1 MLGFTMGF
9 AARGDDEGD
18 DGGAADGDTTPTAED
33 GSGEEPGGTLVIYS
47 GRNGELFGPRIA
59 DFEEATGISVEFRYG
74 DTAEMAAQILE
85 EGDNSPADVFFGQDA
100 CALGALAA
108 EGRLVELSDEQ
119 LDSVADG
126 LRDDEGRWV
135 GTSARARV
143 GRAHV

>member
-1 MLGFTMGF
+1 
-9 AARGDDEGD
+9 
-18 DGGAADGDTTPTAED
+18 
-33 GSGEEPGGTLVIYS
+33 
-47 GRNGELFGPRIA
+47 
-59 DFEEATGISVEFRYG
+59 
-74 DTAEMAAQILE
+74 MAAQILE

-100 CALGALAA
+100 GALGALAA

-143 GRAHV
+143 VVYNTERLSADDLPDSILDFTDPESSGRLGCAPTNGSFHAPLAPLRAPACDDGAPP